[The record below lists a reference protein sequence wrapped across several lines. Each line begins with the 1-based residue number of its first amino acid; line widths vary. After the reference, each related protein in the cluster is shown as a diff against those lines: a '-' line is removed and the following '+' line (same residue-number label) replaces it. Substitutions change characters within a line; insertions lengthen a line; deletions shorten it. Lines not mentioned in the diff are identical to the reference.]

1 MITQR
6 KSVKGMLVVAFT
18 VGTLL
23 TGLVST
29 GEAHATSKPHSIT
42 QIQTKQNN
50 KQLLQQTKK
59 LAAQGKVKTS
69 GEFKIGS
76 SQKEI
81 EKKWGKADKDSK
93 SGEMKYSKRQTRF
106 EIDDFDGHKQ
116 SAFLLQTYDKSYS
129 SVTYEELK
137 KELGAG
143 GEYKGKKDGYVSYD
157 VDGNTLTFYFT
168 VNKGKF
174 EKITHVEVTLP

>member
-1 MITQR
+1 MITQK
-6 KSVKGMLVVAFT
+6 KSIKGMLVVALA

-23 TGLVST
+23 TGWVST
-29 GEAHATSKPHSIT
+29 GEAQANSNPKSSV
-42 QIQTKQNN
+42 QQSTKQNHA
-50 KQLLQQTKK
+50 QLLQQTKK

-93 SGEMKYSKRQTRF
+93 DGEMKYSKRHTRF

-116 SAFLLQTYDKSYS
+116 SAFLLQTFDKSYS

-137 KELGAG
+137 KELGTG
-143 GEYKGKKDGYVSYD
+143 GEYKEKNSGYVSYNA
-157 VDGNTLTFYFT
+157 DGNTLTFYFT

-174 EKITHVEVTLP
+174 EKITHVEVTVP